1 MAFGTHNIQSNKNN
15 RSLQYAP
22 KNRVSSTYNF
32 IKKAIKKRT
41 SYGTK
46 VMDNKSSMDRA
57 SIRENMSKARSRDL
71 TNSVAAIIVFTASV
85 FAFLYFTGAL

>member
-22 KNRVSSTYNF
+22 KSRVSSTYNA
-32 IKKAIKKRT
+32 IKKALNKRS
-41 SYGTK
+41 SYG
-46 VMDNKSSMDRA
+46 VEVIDNKSSTDRA

-71 TNSVAAIIVFTASV
+71 TNSVVAIVVFTASV
-85 FAFLYFTGAL
+85 FGFLYFFGVL